1 MAEWKVNC
9 YLKSSVDGEGQ
20 KEGATSGSIGVK
32 CKGESVNETVRDYLV
47 CVIEIVNQIGMASTD
62 RDILRQ
68 VIRSKYVNY
77 VS

>member
-32 CKGESVNETVRDYLV
+32 CKGESITQSVREYLG
-47 CVIEIVNQIGMASTD
+47 CVIEIVHQIGMAIEKSY
-62 RDILRQ
+62 ILRQ
-68 VIRSKYVNY
+68 LI
-77 VS
+77 